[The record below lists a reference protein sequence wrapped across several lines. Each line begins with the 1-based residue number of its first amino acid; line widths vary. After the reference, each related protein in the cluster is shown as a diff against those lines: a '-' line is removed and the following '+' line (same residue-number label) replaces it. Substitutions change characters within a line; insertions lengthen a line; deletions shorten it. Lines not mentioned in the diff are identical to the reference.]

1 MKLPLLLWLLP
12 TWVSDHWVEL
22 TGNWKLTRAIDRA
35 FAAGDSDALSVFKT
49 GTLRATFTTKGMFAR
64 TDELVAYAE
73 LVVAADGCAY
83 RYHRLFS
90 HLELSA

>member
-1 MKLPLLLWLLP
+1 MEKLLWWMPL
-12 TWVSDHWVEL
+12 WMADYWVEL
-22 TGNWKLTRAIDRA
+22 TENWKLTRAIDQA
-35 FAAGDSDALSVFKT
+35 LAADDPEAISVFKT
-49 GTLRATFTTKGMFAR
+49 GTLRATFTTEGMFAR

-90 HLELSA
+90 ELELSA

>member
-1 MKLPLLLWLLP
+1 MERLLWWLP
-12 TWVSDHWVEL
+12 VWMAGYWVEF
-22 TGNWKLTRAIDRA
+22 TENWKLTRAIDRA
-35 FAAGDSDALSVFKT
+35 FAAGDSEALSVFKT

-64 TDELVAYAE
+64 TDELISYAE

-83 RYHRLFS
+83 RYHRQFS

>member
-1 MKLPLLLWLLP
+1 MERLLCWLPLWMA
-12 TWVSDHWVEL
+12 DYWVEL
-22 TGNWKLTRAIDRA
+22 TGNWKLTRAIDSA
-35 FAAGDSDALSVFKT
+35 LSAGDLEALAVLKT

-73 LVVAADGCAY
+73 LVVATDGCAY

>member
-1 MKLPLLLWLLP
+1 MEQLLWWMPL
-12 TWVSDHWVEL
+12 WMADYWVEL
-22 TGNWKLTRAIDRA
+22 TGNWKLTRAIDQA
-35 FAAGDSDALSVFKT
+35 LAAQDAEALAVFKT
-49 GTLRATFTTKGMFAR
+49 GTLRATFTEKGMVAR

-73 LVVAADGCAY
+73 LVVAVDGCAY